1 MQGEYASHYTTAFA
15 WPVTYN
21 LLYVWCV
28 SENQG
33 KKTCYRES
41 NPHLSFSCRAPYR
54 FGYHNSTQARKK
66 NQVKTLYGSGNGGAR
81 SSREKA
87 AFGKKK
93 KLNPNFHE
101 PFQTVAPNQLYI
113 QLVQNQCKILVKSK
127 LKKREKINKL
137 KNK

>member
-1 MQGEYASHYTTAFA
+1 MQGEYASHYTIAFA

-66 NQVKTLYGSGNGGAR
+66 NQVKTTTVRERKWRCPIQSRKSGLLQG
-81 SSREKA
+81 EKT
-87 AFGKKK
+87 
-93 KLNPNFHE
+93 E
-101 PFQTVAPNQLYI
+101 
-113 QLVQNQCKILVKSK
+113 S
-127 LKKREKINKL
+127 
-137 KNK
+137 